1 MSTYTWPAAWQPRR
15 FRMQVMPNERA
26 FTGYYSGQS
35 QALDLLGE
43 FWTCQMELPPSRSE
57 DKGADMEAF
66 FERLHGRVNLVSL
79 WNLARPAPRG
89 TMRGTPTL
97 NASVAQLADTVAIS
111 STAGATL
118 KAGDMIGLGGQVS
131 RVMADYTANGSGLF
145 SAVEIWPRA
154 RTAMSGG
161 AAVTW
166 DKPTMDFR
174 LTDGQGVPIDWEVG
188 KVFQGPL
195 VSLSEA

>member
-15 FRMQVMPNERA
+15 FRMAVMPNERA
-26 FTGYYSGQS
+26 YAGYYSGQS

-131 RVMADYTANGSGLF
+131 RVMADYTANGSG
-145 SAVEIWPRA
+145 AVAVWLCGDDHPDRVARA
-154 RTAMSGG
+154 QHAQLLKLLDLLQ
-161 AAVTW
+161 A
-166 DKPTMDFR
+166 
-174 LTDGQGVPIDWEVG
+174 
-188 KVFQGPL
+188 
-195 VSLSEA
+195 